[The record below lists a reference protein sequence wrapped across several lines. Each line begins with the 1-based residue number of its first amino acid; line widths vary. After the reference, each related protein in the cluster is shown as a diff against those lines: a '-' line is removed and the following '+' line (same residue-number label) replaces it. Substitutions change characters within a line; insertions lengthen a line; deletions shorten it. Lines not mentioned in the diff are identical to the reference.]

1 MAAKTTSQL
10 SFADGLIYR
19 RAGVNEILDRVD
31 QVIDW
36 KRVEQVLD
44 DQKVRGPGAP
54 GYPSLVLFKAVLLAQ
69 WHNLSDEAMEAM
81 LADRLSFQRFCG
93 LGLSDPK
100 PDHTTLWRYR
110 EALGASSKAAR
121 AFEEVQRQLCELG
134 LILKQGTLIDA
145 TLVGAQAV
153 PPPRPFKEEAA
164 DDASRKDERPPSLLV
179 KSKTDGD
186 AGWTRR
192 GKERFFGYKAHV
204 AVDLGSGLIRGQ
216 RLTGAEVNETS
227 VADDLIQGDE
237 STVYADKAY
246 STHARTAK
254 LHAMGI
260 HDMIQRRAN
269 KHWPLS
275 RREVLRNKRIS
286 LIRGRVETV
295 FAYFK
300 RIFAYRRVRYFNA
313 QRNTVQLTLLCMAY
327 NLNKI
332 GGAAKA

>member
-31 QVIDW
+31 QAIDW
-36 KRVEQVLD
+36 KRVEQILD

-54 GYPSLVLFKAVLLAQ
+54 GYPALVLFKAVLLAQ
-69 WHNLSDEAMEAM
+69 WHNLSDEAMESM

-110 EALGASSKAAR
+110 EALGASSKASR

-153 PPPRPFKEEAA
+153 PPPPPPKGDTSDQAGS
-164 DDASRKDERPPSLLV
+164 DGERPPSLLI

-204 AVDLGSGLIRGQ
+204 AVDLGSGLIRSQ

-246 STHARTAK
+246 STHARTEK

-260 HDMIQRRAN
+260 CDMIQRRAN

-286 LIRGRVETV
+286 RIRGRVETV

-300 RIFAYRRVRYFNA
+300 RIFFYRRVRYFNA
-313 QRNTVQLTLLCMAY
+313 QRNSVQLALLCLAY
-327 NLNKI
+327 NLNKV
-332 GGAAKA
+332 GSAAKV